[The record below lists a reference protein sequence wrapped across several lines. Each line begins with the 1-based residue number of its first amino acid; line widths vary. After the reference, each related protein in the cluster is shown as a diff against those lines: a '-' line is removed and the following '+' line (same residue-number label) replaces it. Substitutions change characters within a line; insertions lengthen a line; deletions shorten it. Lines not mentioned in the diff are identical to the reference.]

1 MIPEYHYEVAKTHV
15 ESMQREAAR
24 ARQVREARGCGTR
37 RSARR
42 VSFQRAMFS
51 RRTRRTAA
59 RLAH

>member
-1 MIPEYHYEVAKTHV
+1 MNSEYHYEVAKTHI
-15 ESMQREAAR
+15 ESMHREAAQ
-24 ARQVREARGCGTR
+24 ARQVREARGSGAR

-42 VSFQRAMFS
+42 VSFPRAMFG